1 MKILLLLL
9 MCYPAWADPI
19 FDSIFDSGTDRHE
32 DDKDFNQ
39 HNAINPLNLPPDYTK
54 KPSTSPS
61 VSPSSSPTFS
71 SSSVPS
77 SSQSSSPSA
86 SPTSSPIFSSPTSSP
101 ISFSINRCEPNADN
115 NGSFGAIAEEG
126 GNLVSYRYSISYDQ
140 TILDTMGDEF
150 NTALVAMETKLSSRL
165 VSSLF
170 EDCSTTPTTNTA
182 VALQKGPTRQ
192 RRTTSSL
199 QHRRL
204 TEIVGMT
211 TSPADEVTG
220 PCDSNNDASEKCNV
234 IQGSMTLFVS
244 DSSSDKTVEDIL
256 LSTKNSIRSTM
267 IKDEEVL
274 KSSHSSIIGVQFLED
289 TVNELEEPD
298 IDDTVSPKDNS
309 QTLLI
314 SMGVLSAVLGLFLVY
329 LGFLSNGRSRGG
341 GDLEDSSSYQSS
353 SNNGEE
359 FYVS

>member
-1 MKILLLLL
+1 M
-9 MCYPAWADPI
+9 
-19 FDSIFDSGTDRHE
+19 
-32 DDKDFNQ
+32 
-39 HNAINPLNLPPDYTK
+39 
-54 KPSTSPS
+54 
-61 VSPSSSPTFS
+61 
-71 SSSVPS
+71 
-77 SSQSSSPSA
+77 
-86 SPTSSPIFSSPTSSP
+86 
-101 ISFSINRCEPNADN
+101 
-115 NGSFGAIAEEG
+115 
-126 GNLVSYRYSISYDQ
+126 VSYRYSISYDQ

-220 PCDSNNDASEKCNV
+220 TCDSNNDASEKCNV
-234 IQGSMTLFVS
+234 IQGSMTLFLS